1 MIVFSLSEIPAGP
14 GLYVL
19 RDRNG
24 HVAYVGISNNVRSR
38 VDQHLYRRD
47 SSIATGV
54 STTSLNPDYVTR
66 VDWWV
71 DPLFEDKASREAAE
85 VVAFEVFNPALRSR
99 GNLSAAAQQILQGG
113 DVCARVSDVLRKPP
127 HGAHTP
133 RNLHNLCAIVGRLA
147 EETEGIKERVA
158 HFERGR

>member
-1 MIVFSLSEIPAGP
+1 MFSLSEIPAGP

-85 VVAFEVFNPALRSR
+85 VSRLRCSIPR
-99 GNLSAAAQQILQGG
+99 CAAEGT
-113 DVCARVSDVLRKPP
+113 CPP
-127 HGAHTP
+127 
-133 RNLHNLCAIVGRLA
+133 RHNRFC
-147 EETEGIKERVA
+147 RVA
-158 HFERGR
+158 TSVPEYPTYCGNRHMEPTFPETFRTSARSWGG